1 MEETCERR
9 RSVRGAVAALA
20 LASSLPACSPEF
32 DWRETRPEGSGA
44 VAMFPCRPVKQER
57 SVRIGAAVLP
67 MQLHS
72 CRAGDTLFLIAA
84 VDVADP
90 AQVTPLLASFRAQ
103 AVANLG
109 ATGGTDAAPLAVAGA
124 TPNPESGRLAIA
136 ATRPDGRHVVAQAA
150 FFVKGLRLY
159 QATVLGADG
168 RPGPEVVDTFF
179 GAIRL
184 P

>member
-9 RSVRGAVAALA
+9 RSVRSAVAAI
-20 LASSLPACSPEF
+20 SLVSTLLACSPVF

-72 CRAGDTLFLIAA
+72 CRAGDALFLIAA
-84 VDVADP
+84 VDVDDP
-90 AQVTPLLASFRAQ
+90 AEVTPRLAAFRAQ
-103 AVANLG
+103 ALANLG
-109 ATGGTDAAPLAVAGA
+109 VASGGDAAPIAVAGA
-124 TPNPESGRLAIA
+124 TPNPQSGRVDLVGA
-136 ATRPDGRHVVAQAA
+136 RPDGRRVVAQAA

-168 RPGPEVVDTFF
+168 SPGRDVVDTFF

>member
-1 MEETCERR
+1 MQTRVRR
-9 RSVRGAVAALA
+9 PGVRGAAAALVLG
-20 LASSLPACSPEF
+20 LAGVGCSPVF

-44 VAMFPCRPVKQER
+44 ALMFPCRPVEQER
-57 SVRIGAAVLP
+57 RVRIGTVVLP

-72 CRAGDTLFLIAA
+72 CTAGGAVFMLGT

-90 AQVTPLLASFRAQ
+90 AQVTPLLAAFRAQ
-103 AVANLG
+103 AAANLAG
-109 ATGGTDAAPLAVAGA
+109 TATGQVAFSASGA
-124 TPNPESGRLAIA
+124 TPNPQSARIGVVGV
-136 ATRPDGRHVVAQAA
+136 RPDGRRVVAQAA

-159 QATVLGADG
+159 QATVLGADDDASG
-168 RPGPEVVDTFF
+168 REAVDTFF

>member
-9 RSVRGAVAALA
+9 RGVRGTAAAIAFGATL
-20 LASSLPACSPEF
+20 LACSPAF

-44 VAMFPCRPVKQER
+44 IAMFPCRPVKQER

-90 AQVTPLLASFRAQ
+90 AEVTPRLAEFRAQ
-103 AVANLG
+103 ALANLG
-109 ATGGTDAAPLAVAGA
+109 AASGGEVAPIEVAGA
-124 TPNPESGRLAIA
+124 TPNPQSGRLGIVA
-136 ATRPDGRHVVAQAA
+136 ARPDGRRVVAQAA

-159 QATVLGADG
+159 QATVLAADG
-168 RPGPEVVDTFF
+168 SLGRDVVDTFF

>member
-9 RSVRGAVAALA
+9 RGVRSAAAAIA
-20 LASSLPACSPEF
+20 LGSTLLACSPVF

-90 AQVTPLLASFRAQ
+90 AEVTPLLIAFRAQ
-103 AVANLG
+103 ALANLG
-109 ATGGTDAAPLAVAGA
+109 AVAGGEAGPFAVAGA
-124 TPNPESGRLAIA
+124 TPNPQSGRVGIVA
-136 ATRPDGRHVVAQAA
+136 ARPDGRRVGAQAA

-168 RPGPEVVDTFF
+168 SPGRDVVDTFF